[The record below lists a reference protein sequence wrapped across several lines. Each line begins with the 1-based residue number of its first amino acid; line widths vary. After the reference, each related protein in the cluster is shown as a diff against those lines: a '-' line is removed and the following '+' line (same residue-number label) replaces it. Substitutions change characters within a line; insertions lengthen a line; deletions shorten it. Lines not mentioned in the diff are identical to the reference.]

1 MIIAPTT
8 NPASSNN
15 NEVLSNVDL
24 KAFKD
29 DLEKQLKEFSEE
41 VLVFQKNQNKE
52 LNNFT
57 SLTNE

>member
-1 MIIAPTT
+1 MVIAPTT

-41 VLVFQKNQNKE
+41 VLVFQKNQSKE